1 MIAYSEKFE
10 LIQWIKRLNDKSIF
24 DQLKRIKNDSIESAP
39 DWWNEISISE
49 RENIERGLA
58 DIAKYAHEID
68 LSVMVFTG
76 YLLEDLTESQ
86 FFGSQNL
93 LKYTDLLIDGEFDY
107 TQQETIRNWVG
118 SKNQNFHYLT
128 PRYSEEIEVR
138 RLTVTN
144 EWRISSDGYI
154 ISNGLPSKIAN

>member
-1 MIAYSEKFE
+1 MQQSRHK
-10 LIQWIKRLNDKSIF
+10 
-24 DQLKRIKNDSIESAP
+24 
-39 DWWNEISISE
+39 
-49 RENIERGLA
+49 
-58 DIAKYAHEID
+58 
-68 LSVMVFTG
+68 
-76 YLLEDLTESQ
+76 
-86 FFGSQNL
+86 L

-154 ISNGLPSKIAN
+154 VSNGLPSKIAN